1 MTNQERAAL
10 YSQIDLTGRVAVVT
24 GGAQGIGLV
33 ICSHLADA
41 GARVVIADYNQAAGK
56 QAVQALNK
64 TGASF
69 VCCNVADELQVQ
81 KMVAETLEAENRI
94 DILVNNAG
102 IYPQKPLLEMTGN
115 DFRHVLEVNL
125 VGTFLCSRYVAAS
138 MVENRCGGT
147 IINMASIEAERSSS
161 EGMSA
166 YGASKAGVVMLT
178 RSLAGELGKYGI
190 RVNAVSPGGII
201 TQEMASKVNQ
211 ADNQNR
217 RIQYSRLK
225 EFLKRVPLGRMGE
238 ADDVARA
245 VLFLASDMSSYING
259 ETIKVDGG
267 YMVS

>member
-1 MTNQERAAL
+1 MSATEHP
-10 YSQIDLTGRVAVVT
+10 G
-24 GGAQGIGLV
+24 
-33 ICSHLADA
+33 
-41 GARVVIADYNQAAGK
+41 
-56 QAVQALNK
+56 
-64 TGASF
+64 
-69 VCCNVADELQVQ
+69 
-81 KMVAETLEAENRI
+81 
-94 DILVNNAG
+94 
-102 IYPQKPLLEMTGN
+102 
-115 DFRHVLEVNL
+115 
-125 VGTFLCSRYVAAS
+125 
-138 MVENRCGGT
+138 RCGHADT
-147 IINMASIEAERSSS
+147 
-161 EGMSA
+161 
-166 YGASKAGVVMLT
+166 
-178 RSLAGELGKYGI
+178 SLAGELGKYGI